1 MTNRA
6 AAADRLPE
14 VIVRRRWNA
23 TESLPVAVDVL
34 WGFHFQ
40 NDAGGVCRAL
50 PRAFLGARVWCDKLN
65 VPGDASRLGHLCRE
79 GPPPHELVVCILP
92 NDNPAPLYAQ
102 LLARAR
108 R

>member
-6 AAADRLPE
+6 PASVQLLE

-34 WGFHFQ
+34 WDFHFQ

-50 PRAFLGARVWCDKLN
+50 PRTFLGARVWCDKLN
-65 VPGDASRLGHLCRE
+65 VPGDSARLGHLCRE
-79 GPPPHELVVCILP
+79 GPPPHELAVCILP
-92 NDNPAPLYAQ
+92 TDNPAPLYEQ